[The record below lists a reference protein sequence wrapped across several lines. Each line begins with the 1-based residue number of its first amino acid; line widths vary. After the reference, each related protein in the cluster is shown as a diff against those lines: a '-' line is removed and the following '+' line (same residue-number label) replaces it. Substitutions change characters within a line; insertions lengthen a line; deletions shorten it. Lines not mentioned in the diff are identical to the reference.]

1 MEVCA
6 VVSEQQLF
14 NCLWAAAQL
23 QEVAPAVLEAAPA
36 IVVEIPP
43 KINEMNA
50 QELCSLEDL
59 VVLQDQSPAVA
70 HFLAAG
76 SIMIC
81 AAARLNILLP
91 KLKGNDL
98 NIAVPSVLWSCAKA
112 LVYPGELLS
121 SVAHRFG
128 SRFKAS
134 QLKDYFG
141 LFMRLALVL
150 SRD

>member
-1 MEVCA
+1 M
-6 VVSEQQLF
+6 
-14 NCLWAAAQL
+14 
-23 QEVAPAVLEAAPA
+23 
-36 IVVEIPP
+36 P
-43 KINEMNA
+43 KICA
-50 QELCSLEDL
+50 AWGDL
-59 VVLQDQSPAVA
+59 VVLQDPSPAVA

-128 SRFKAS
+128 SRFKVS

>member
-1 MEVCA
+1 M
-6 VVSEQQLF
+6 
-14 NCLWAAAQL
+14 
-23 QEVAPAVLEAAPA
+23 LEAAPA

-43 KINEMNA
+43 KNGMNA
-50 QELCSLEDL
+50 QDLCSLGDLVDL
-59 VVLQDQSPAVA
+59 VVLQDPSPAVA

-91 KLKGNDL
+91 KLKGNDF

-128 SRFKAS
+128 SRFKVS